1 MNLFVPLF
9 DFFKIKTI
17 REEILVIERE
27 QSKETSIPIPVELS
41 DEDIYDAMKQIS
53 GYLDITPGDFKEIY
67 GLAFQHAI
75 NRFTRAVKAKDVMN
89 RDVVYVTPGTLLKEV
104 AETMG
109 RHGISGV
116 PVVDEGHKVVGIISE
131 KDFLSH
137 MGVQKN
143 ITFMSVV
150 AECLIGNGCMA
161 VDIRGK
167 SAGDI
172 MTSPAISVYEDTSIM
187 EVDNRMRNHR
197 INRVPVLNQMDK
209 LSGIVTRTDLLP
221 SSCITAIT

>member
-1 MNLFVPLF
+1 M
-9 DFFKIKTI
+9 
-17 REEILVIERE
+17 IESE
-27 QSKETSIPIPVELS
+27 QSKETRIPIAVELS

-75 NRFTRAVKAKDVMN
+75 NRFTRTVEAKDVMN
-89 RDVVYVTPGTLLKEV
+89 RDVVYVTPGTRLKEV
-104 AETMG
+104 AEIMG

-172 MTSPAISVYEDTSIM
+172 MTSPAITVYEDTSIM
-187 EVDNRMRNHR
+187 EIDNRMRNRR

-221 SSCITAIT
+221 SSCITAIA

>member
-1 MNLFVPLF
+1 VLHRTAFENSIS
-9 DFFKIKTI
+9 DKARSIRTISFFKII
-17 REEILVIERE
+17 NAILEEILVIERE
-27 QSKETSIPIPVELS
+27 HSKETRIPFQLELS
-41 DEDIYDAMKQIS
+41 DEDIFDAMKQIS

-75 NRFTRAVKAKDVMN
+75 NRFTRAVEAK
-89 RDVVYVTPGTLLKEV
+89 KEV

-116 PVVDEGHKVVGIISE
+116 PVVDEGQMVVGIISE

-172 MTSPAISVYEDTSIM
+172 MTSPAITVYEDTSIM

-221 SSCITAIT
+221 SSCITAIA

>member
-1 MNLFVPLF
+1 M
-9 DFFKIKTI
+9 
-17 REEILVIERE
+17 IERE

>member
-1 MNLFVPLF
+1 V
-9 DFFKIKTI
+9 
-17 REEILVIERE
+17 VERE
-27 QSKETSIPIPVELS
+27 QSKETNIPIPVELS
-41 DEDIYDAMKQIS
+41 DEDVYDAMKQIS

-75 NRFTRAVKAKDVMN
+75 SRLTLAVKAKDIMN
-89 RDVVYVTPGTLLKEV
+89 RDVLYVTPVTPLKEV
-104 AETMG
+104 AEIMG
-109 RHGISGV
+109 RRGISGV
-116 PVVDEGHKVVGIISE
+116 PVVDEGRKVAGIISE

-137 MGVQKN
+137 MGMQKN

-172 MTSPAISVYEDTSIM
+172 MTTAAISVYEDTSIM
-187 EVDNRMRNHR
+187 EIDNLMRKHR
-197 INRVPVLNQMDK
+197 INRVPVLNKNDK
-209 LSGIVTRTDLLP
+209 LIGIVTRTDLLP
-221 SSCITAIT
+221 SSCLTAIV

>member
-1 MNLFVPLF
+1 M
-9 DFFKIKTI
+9 
-17 REEILVIERE
+17 IERE
-27 QSKETSIPIPVELS
+27 QSQETRIPIQLELS

-75 NRFTRAVKAKDVMN
+75 NRFTRAVEAKDVMN

-116 PVVDEGHKVVGIISE
+116 PVVDEDQKVVGIISE

-143 ITFMSVV
+143 ITFMSLV
-150 AECLIGNGCMA
+150 AECLIGSGCMA

-167 SAGDI
+167 SAADI
-172 MTSPAISVYEDTSIM
+172 MTSPAITVYEDTSIM

-221 SSCITAIT
+221 SSCITAIA